1 MRTQDFGPLPERITF
16 TVDVE
21 DHVGA
26 ETGTPRYLA
35 MTHRVLDFLAER
47 RAVGTF
53 FIVGDIAERTPGL
66 VREIARQGHE
76 IGSHS
81 HRHRPLPQQDCRR
94 LRDTLATSRKLLED
108 LAGTPVQGF
117 RAPQFSLMPASAWAL
132 DALQE
137 AGFTYSSSI
146 VPGRGFGCGW
156 PGAPTEPFFWHNG
169 LLELP
174 CPVGK
179 VALFRLPFLG
189 GMYLR
194 YLPPWR
200 LRQASRS
207 RSTDVMWTYCHPY
220 DFDTDEP
227 FQRLPG
233 RSLAASFF
241 LWWNRGLTLH
251 RLDVILHGRRTVAF
265 RDLLDELGRGARP
278 FAPSMPVAAAAA

>member
-21 DHVGA
+21 DHVGTA
-26 ETGTPRYLA
+26 GDRPRYVA
-35 MTHRVLDFLAER
+35 MTRRVLDFLAER
-47 RAVGTF
+47 QAVGTF

-66 VREIARQGHE
+66 VREIAARGHE
-76 IGSHS
+76 IASHS
-81 HRHRPLPQQDCRR
+81 HRHVTLPGRR
-94 LRDTLATSRKLLED
+94 DAGFAEALAGSRRRLED
-108 LAGTPVQGF
+108 LADAPVQGF
-117 RAPQFSLMPASAWAL
+117 RAPQFSLVPTSAWAL
-132 DALQE
+132 DALAE

-146 VPGRGFGCGW
+146 VPGKGIGCGW
-156 PGAPTEPFFWHNG
+156 PGAPSEPFLWRNG

-179 VALFRLPFLG
+179 VAVFRLPFLG

-220 DFDTDEP
+220 DFDTEEP
-227 FQRLPG
+227 FRRLPG
-233 RSLAASFF
+233 RSVASSFF

-251 RLDVILHGRRTVAF
+251 RLDVILRGRRTAAF
-265 RDLLDELGRGARP
+265 RDLLAELSAAARP
-278 FAPSMPVAAAAA
+278 FDPPIAGAAA